1 MVKTT
6 PLNDDTHKCLKVAQT
21 ILYEKYNIEIP
32 IPEIIAAVIVDPEQV
47 VKTIL
52 EKKGIIEQVDK
63 SILEKKGSTNIELIE
78 KEEVYAE

>member
-6 PLNDDTHKCLKVAQT
+6 PLNEDTHKCLKVAQT
-21 ILYEKYNIEIP
+21 NLYEKYNIEIP

-52 EKKGIIEQVDK
+52 DKRGVNPNTVNSNIQLIEQEDVYV
-63 SILEKKGSTNIELIE
+63 EK
-78 KEEVYAE
+78 